1 MNIIQTDIPGVVIIE
16 PRVFGDERG
25 YFMESFSQ
33 AQFER
38 EVCPTVFVQ
47 DNESCSRYGVLRGLH
62 YQLPPRSQ
70 SDEYYAPDHEG
81 AVAWNDPTLA
91 IDWRIPTADVVLSE
105 KDRHHPRLEAA
116 RLFDYGEKLY

>member
-1 MNIIQTDIPGVVIIE
+1 MAVELTGENHRQFFIPRGFAHGFVTLSQ
-16 PRVFGDERG
+16 RAVFQ
-25 YFMESFSQ
+25 YK
-33 AQFER
+33 
-38 EVCPTVFVQ
+38 C
-47 DNESCSRYGVLRGLH
+47 
-62 YQLPPRSQ
+62 
-70 SDEYYAPDHEG
+70 DEYYAPDHEG